1 MAIFALESAAKTPH
15 FEGSGLRVLRW
26 HVSHFSFPMS
36 NQRPLSFWQ
45 IWNMSFGFLGIQFGW
60 GLQMANM
67 SSIYQ
72 FLGVE
77 EKDIA
82 ILWLA
87 APLTGLIVQ
96 PIIGYYSDRTW
107 TRLGRRRP
115 YFLFGAIFASL
126 ALIAMPNS
134 TVWWMAAGLLWILD
148 ASVNVSMEPFRAFV
162 GDLLPPK
169 QRKSG
174 FAMQSLLIGLGA
186 VLSSALPFILTE
198 GFDVSKEAT
207 VESPIPPA
215 VKLAFY
221 IGAAVFFAAVMV
233 TIVTTRE
240 HPPADREAF
249 ERMKREKSGLG
260 HAFAEIFQG
269 IGSMPK
275 AMKELAVVQFFTWLA
290 LFCMWIYF
298 VPGVGKKVYGGSPLG
313 LHDAA
318 AEKLVEENQRVLP
331 PAIALARAYEAKKAE
346 VAAARAQ
353 ASGGPW
359 FQPLLKMFGL
369 AKGDPDPGESIDAA
383 MLGQLIRAS
392 SQAAA
397 TPDPK
402 ELKSPLVKSF
412 AHALAA
418 NGVDSPASPGIDAAA
433 SQLRD
438 TLAAARRYQEG
449 SAWGGVCF
457 SAYNLV
463 AFFFAFVLLALT
475 KAFSAKKIHLV
486 CLAVGA
492 VGLIFAAMAASP
504 SHLLIAMIGV
514 GVAWASIL
522 SMPYAMLANV
532 IPGDK
537 MGFYMGVF
545 NFFIVLPQIL
555 ASVALGKLVDKF
567 LGGDAMKAVLAGGI
581 AMAIASAA
589 VLIVGEESEGGGPSQ
604 A

>member
-1 MAIFALESAAKTPH
+1 MK
-15 FEGSGLRVLRW
+15 
-26 HVSHFSFPMS
+26 
-36 NQRPLSFWQ
+36 NQPPLSFWQ

-67 SSIYQ
+67 SAIYQ

-115 YFLFGAIFASL
+115 YFLVGAILASL

-134 TVWWMAAGLLWILD
+134 GVWWMAAGLLWILD

-198 GFDVSKEAT
+198 GFGVSKEAT

-221 IGAAVFFAAVMV
+221 IGAVVFFSAVMV
-233 TIVTTRE
+233 TILTTRE
-240 HPPADREAF
+240 HPPEDMEAF
-249 ERMKREKSGLG
+249 ERMKKEKSGIG

-269 IGSMPK
+269 IGSMPR
-275 AMKELAVVQFFTWLA
+275 AMKELSVVQFFTWLA

-298 VPGVGKKVYGGSPLG
+298 VPGVGKKVFAGEPLG
-313 LHDAA
+313 LHDPMAIQ
-318 AEKLVEENQRVLP
+318 LVESNPQFLA
-331 PAIALARAYEAKKAE
+331 PAVALARAYEAKKAE
-346 VAAARAQ
+346 LAAARDEQKSAD
-353 ASGGPW
+353 AWYKPA
-359 FQPLLKMFGL
+359 LKMFGL
-369 AKGDPDPGESIDAA
+369 AKADPDPGESIDAT
-383 MLGQLIRAS
+383 MLARLIRS
-392 SQAAA
+392 SCS
-397 TPDPK
+397 TSGVVSEK
-402 ELKSPLVKSF
+402 EANSPLVKSF
-412 AHALAA
+412 AHALATHTVTA
-418 NGVDSPASPGIDAAA
+418 PDSPGVDAAA
-433 SQLRD
+433 SKLRD
-438 TLAAARRYQEG
+438 TLAAGRKYQEG

-463 AFFFAFVLLALT
+463 AFAFAFVLLSLT
-475 KAFSAKKIHLV
+475 RYFSAKKIHVV
-486 CLAVGA
+486 CLAIGA
-492 VGLIFAAMAASP
+492 GGLIFAALADQP
-504 SHLLIAMIGV
+504 SHLLIGMIGV

-532 IPGDK
+532 IPGHK

-555 ASVALGKLVDKF
+555 ASVALGKLVDQF

-581 AMAIASAA
+581 SMAIAALA
-589 VLIVGEESEGGGPSQ
+589 VLLVGEDSEVGGS
-604 A
+604 ATV